1 LVHVIKLLK
10 HILKK
15 KYLTFNECNINE
27 LIQHGVNALKETVR
41 TKDIKLTVDN
51 TSVMIVGKDLPL
63 KLLTEKELENYIA
76 KVENDENERKE
87 NGDDNNNVGNNV
99 DHSETTTGNGTN

>member
-1 LVHVIKLLK
+1 
-10 HILKK
+10 
-15 KYLTFNECNINE
+15 
-27 LIQHGVNALKETVR
+27 
-41 TKDIKLTVDN
+41 
-51 TSVMIVGKDLPL
+51 MIVGKDLPL